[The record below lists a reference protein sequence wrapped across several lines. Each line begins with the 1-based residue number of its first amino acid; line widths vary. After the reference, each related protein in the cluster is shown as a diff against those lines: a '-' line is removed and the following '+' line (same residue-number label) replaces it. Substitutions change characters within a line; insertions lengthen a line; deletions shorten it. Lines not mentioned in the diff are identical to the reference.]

1 MVPPPLPLHPY
12 GTVVERNRGPNLWH
26 QPGPC
31 WERRRGGAYVWILS
45 PRRRLHLGST
55 SDRLP
60 RAPQSSYC
68 SLPTAPPCWES
79 RLPGVPTESHSHGED
94 CAPDLLRLPTRPGI
108 RQLRKTGDVFSWPPP
123 PPKSDSASMMDQS
136 QQQRLRNRSLR
147 GKKPSDR
154 GEPGNVVVLMDPPH
168 RSLVSHALPASSGT
182 FRWKVSISAA
192 AGS

>member
-1 MVPPPLPLHPY
+1 M
-12 GTVVERNRGPNLWH
+12 ERNRGPNLWH

-60 RAPQSSYC
+60 GLPRA
-68 SLPTAPPCWES
+68 PTAPCQPRHPAGRAAFLES
-79 RLPGVPTESHSHGED
+79 QLKAIRMGKTAP
-94 CAPDLLRLPTRPGI
+94 PDLLRLPTPTWDPPATQNR
-108 RQLRKTGDVFSWPPP
+108 RRVQLPPP

-154 GEPGNVVVLMDPPH
+154 GEPENVVVLMDPPH
-168 RSLVSHALPASSGT
+168 RSLVSHALPSQLRDVPMEGLDLSSGGLLT
-182 FRWKVSISAA
+182 GTR
-192 AGS
+192 